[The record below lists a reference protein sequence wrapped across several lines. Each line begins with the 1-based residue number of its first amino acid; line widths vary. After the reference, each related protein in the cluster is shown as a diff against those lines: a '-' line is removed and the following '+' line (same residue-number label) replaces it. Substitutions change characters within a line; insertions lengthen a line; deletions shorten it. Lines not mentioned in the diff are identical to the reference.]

1 MFWIWIYSNIGDFMS
16 LEYISSVVAIV
27 ALIALIF
34 KEVVHWRERKDF
46 NTWYRNRELDWDRER
61 NSWALKFFA
70 KTAKDAEDLFKV
82 EMERLELQK
91 TNMENQSQHL
101 KYINNLGGNQDLIA
115 EAKSREEALKKKIE
129 KKLKERENI
138 VADA

>member
-1 MFWIWIYSNIGDFMS
+1 MS